1 MANYTPIERFKI
13 VELYIENQKSIILT
27 QRKFRAKYP
36 QRKAPDPKTIRALY
50 KKIESS
56 GSLHDVSPPIRQ
68 RRARSNTNITI
79 AQDLLEEDPNLS
91 AARGAQAL
99 GISKSSMRR
108 VFRLDLKLLPYKI
121 QMVQQLMPEDYPR
134 RLQYGKTM
142 QNLERNEDDFWNKII
157 MSDEAHFHL
166 NGNVNKQTCRFW
178 ADKNPEQYREK
189 PLHDK
194 RVTVWAGI
202 CADCIIGPFFFEND
216 KGEAI
221 TVNGDR
227 YRAMV
232 NTFLREEVENNG
244 LEDHYFQQDGATAHT
259 ARATIDL
266 LNEMF
271 PGRLVSKNGDFDWPP
286 RSPDLTAPDFF
297 LWGYLKGKVYAD
309 QPKTLRHLKRNIG
322 REIAAISAETLK
334 KVMENAKKRAQLCVK
349 EKGKHLRDIIFH

>member
-1 MANYTPIERFKI
+1 MAQYTPAERFVI
-13 VELYIENQKSIILT
+13 VELYIENRKSIVLT
-27 QRKFRAKYP
+27 QRKFRAKFP
-36 QRKAPDPKTIRALY
+36 RRKAPDPRTIRDLY
-50 KKIESS
+50 KKISS
-56 GSLHDVSPPIRQ
+56 TGSLHNVPCPIKP

-91 AARGAQAL
+91 TRRGAQAL
-99 GISKSSMRR
+99 GISRMSMQRI
-108 VFRLDLKLLPYKI
+108 LHIDLELFPYKI
-121 QMVQQLMPEDYPR
+121 QMVQQLKPEDYPR
-134 RLQYGKTM
+134 RLEYGKM
-142 QNLERNEDDFWNKII
+142 MKNLERSEDDFWNKII
-157 MSDEAHFHL
+157 MSDEAHFDL

-202 CADCIIGPFFFEND
+202 CSDCIIGPFFFEND
-216 KGEAI
+216 DGEAI
-221 TVNGDR
+221 SVNGDR

-232 NTFLREEVENNG
+232 DTFLREGVENNG
-244 LEDHYFQQDGATAHT
+244 LEDHWFQQDGATAHT

-271 PGRLVSKNGDFDWPP
+271 PGRLVSKNGDFEWPP
-286 RSPDLTAPDFF
+286 RSPDLTPPDFF

-309 QPKTLRHLKRNIG
+309 RPKTLTALKRNIE
-322 REIAAISAETLK
+322 REIAAITTETLK
-334 KVMENAKKRAQLCVK
+334 KVMENAKKRSQLCIK

>member
-1 MANYTPIERFKI
+1 MSQYTPIERSDI

-27 QRKFRAKYP
+27 QRAFRAKFP
-36 QRKAPDPKTIRALY
+36 RKEAPDPKTIRALY
-50 KKIESS
+50 SKFKSS
-56 GSLHDVSPPIRQ
+56 GVLSNVSRGTIQ

-79 AQDLLEEDPNLS
+79 AQDLLEENPNLS
-91 AARGAQAL
+91 TERGAQAL
-99 GISKSSMRR
+99 GISKRSMRR
-108 VFRLDLKLLPYKI
+108 ILRIDLQMFPYKI
-121 QMVQQLMPEDYPR
+121 QMVQQLKPEDYPR

-142 QNLERNEDDFWNKII
+142 QNLERSEDDFWNKII
-157 MSDEAHFHL
+157 MSDEAHFDL

-178 ADKNPEQYREK
+178 AAENPEIYREK

-202 CADCIIGPFFFEND
+202 CADCIIGPFFFED
-216 KGEAI
+216 DDGEAI
-221 TVNGDR
+221 SVNGNR

-232 NTFLREEVENNG
+232 NTFLREEIENNG
-244 LEDHYFQQDGATAHT
+244 LEDYWFQQDGATAHT
-259 ARATIDL
+259 ARQTIDL

-286 RSPDLTAPDFF
+286 RSPDLTPPDFF

-309 QPKTLRHLKRNIG
+309 QPKTLRALKRNIG
-322 REIAAISAETLK
+322 REIAAISTETLN